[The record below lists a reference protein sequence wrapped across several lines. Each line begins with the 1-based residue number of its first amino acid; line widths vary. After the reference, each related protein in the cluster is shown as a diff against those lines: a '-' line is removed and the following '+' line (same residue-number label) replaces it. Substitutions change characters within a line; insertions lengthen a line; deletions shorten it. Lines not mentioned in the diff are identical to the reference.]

1 MIHVLVMANDS
12 VLADIIVSTLSKEI
26 DLEVVRMTYQEVKR
40 GDQYSVVILVDEDES
55 ASEPFRFID
64 LFQDGIP
71 LLLIKV
77 SVKSRNIFVYENYQ
91 INNPS
96 MEQVV
101 KLVSNFGRTKVKKK
115 VEEIWE
121 IGSSQK
127 VTPLPPL
134 RLYAD
139 PLARNN

>member
-1 MIHVLVMANDS
+1 
-12 VLADIIVSTLSKEI
+12 
-26 DLEVVRMTYQEVKR
+26 MTYQEVKR

>member
-55 ASEPFRFID
+55 ASEPFRFIE

-101 KLVSNFGRTKVKKK
+101 KLVGNFGRTKVKKK

-121 IGSSQK
+121 IGSSRK
-127 VTPLPPL
+127 MTPLPPL

-139 PLARNN
+139 PLARDN